1 MISTL
6 ALVCGAGAG
15 IAVGLAVRELV
26 PARPD
31 LTDALRRLD
40 PARTAAPISE
50 PTAQTGAA
58 AVPERVGARLL
69 SSLGDLVRLPQ
80 RDLELLRITPAQ
92 HLGIKALWAL
102 GAFLFP
108 QVLLALMAFAGV
120 SLPFVLPGIASVV
133 LAVLFWLH
141 PTADVKSKAK
151 AARREFRYAVASY
164 LERVELARAAR
175 SGASQ
180 ALSRAAAVGDSWTFI
195 RLRTALE
202 QAQLAG
208 VSAWDAL
215 KQLADELGIPELAR
229 PAETLALAGEDG
241 ASVRATLQ
249 AQARQLRAALLAD
262 AKAEA
267 NTASEAMIIPVVAL
281 VVLMMIF
288 VGYPAAAQILSS

>member
-1 MISTL
+1 MIPTL

-15 IAVGLAVRELV
+15 IAVGIAVRELV

-31 LTDALRRLD
+31 LADALRRLD
-40 PARTAAPISE
+40 PARTPAPTTESA
-50 PTAQTGAA
+50 PQTGAA
-58 AVPERVGARLL
+58 AVPEQVGARLL
-69 SSLGDLVRLPQ
+69 TSLGDLVRLPHK
-80 RDLELLRITPAQ
+80 DLELLRITPAQ

-108 QVLLALMAFAGV
+108 QVLLALLALAGV
-120 SLPFVLPGIASVV
+120 SLPFVLPGIASVA
-133 LAVLFWLH
+133 LAILFWLH

-180 ALSRAAAVGDSWTFI
+180 ALVRAAAVGDSWTHL

-215 KQLADELGIPELAR
+215 KQLADELDIPELAR
-229 PAETLALAGEDG
+229 PAETLALAGEG